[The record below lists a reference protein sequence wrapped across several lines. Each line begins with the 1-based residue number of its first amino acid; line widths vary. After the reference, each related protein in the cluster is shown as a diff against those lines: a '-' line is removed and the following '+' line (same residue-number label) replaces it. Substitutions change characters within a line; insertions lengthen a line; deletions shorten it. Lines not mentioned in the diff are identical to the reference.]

1 MLISTLAWKSKFF
14 NDEYLTPL
22 LSRINKEKKICLLM
36 GDFNINLLKSDTKSE
51 VSEFFDNLSSHF
63 FAPYSLQPARLASV
77 SITLI
82 DNVRPWSSPPI
93 CNT

>member
-1 MLISTLAWKSKFF
+1 
-14 NDEYLTPL
+14 
-22 LSRINKEKKICLLM
+22 M

-82 DNVRPWSSPPI
+82 DNVRP
-93 CNT
+93 